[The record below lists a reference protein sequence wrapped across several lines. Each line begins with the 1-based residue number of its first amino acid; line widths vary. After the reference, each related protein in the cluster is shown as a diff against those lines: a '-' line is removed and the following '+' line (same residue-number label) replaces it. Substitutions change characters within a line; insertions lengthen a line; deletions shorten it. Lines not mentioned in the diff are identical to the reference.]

1 MIQVQV
7 SSTATK
13 YTKVVKVFGMT
24 VYRFTETTDPEKQTG
39 KIGFSAFPDQRQYVD
54 EEDD

>member
-13 YTKVVKVFGMT
+13 YTKVVKVFGIT
-24 VYRFTETTDPEKQTG
+24 VFRLTETTDAANANRT
-39 KIGFSAFPDQRQYVD
+39 IGFSAFPDQRQYVD

>member
-13 YTKVVKVFGMT
+13 YTKVVKVFGIT
-24 VYRFTETTDPEKQTG
+24 VYRLTETTDPEKQTG

>member
-13 YTKVVKVFGMT
+13 YTKVVKVFGIT
-24 VYRFTETTDPEKQTG
+24 VFRLTETTDSENANR